1 MGHPGNQKYIQV
13 ATKGMPWSPL
23 CPKGAA
29 QDTQGCPKDPQG
41 CPQGPKGNP
50 KWPPRP
56 SKSIENSAKDPKGGP
71 SKKQQVKLQYYL
83 VNNTIQEAKLQY
95 YLVNNSIQRSWE
107 HDFFWELSSH
117 AVNNT
122 IQRGANESANVRP
135 RPIFHPPFP
144 RPLPQFNPLS
154 TQRPSQTQRESK
166 RFPFPC

>member
-1 MGHPGNQKYIQV
+1 MGHPGHQKYTQV

-56 SKSIENSAKDPKGGP
+56 SESIENSAKDPKGGP

-95 YLVNNSIQRSWE
+95 YLVNSSIQRSWK
-107 HDFFWELSSH
+107 HDFFSELSSH

-122 IQRGANESANVRP
+122 IQRGLNKPVLAREREARFKED
-135 RPIFHPPFP
+135 RC
-144 RPLPQFNPLS
+144 RGMLS
-154 TQRPSQTQRESK
+154 EMS
-166 RFPFPC
+166 